1 MHGIIVARANAPSC
15 DGTSNDWRSDEE
27 TAVSSSSFSTNYT
40 MTNLVGAGRVLGN
53 LYVILGRYLE
63 RILGEAAYSAGFGPD
78 AIFERITQLYYDGWR
93 DDRNKSESLQCL
105 VVETYWP
112 SLIELLLR
120 RLCNKLL
127 DHTKLVKDT
136 IY

>member
-1 MHGIIVARANAPSC
+1 MDGIIVARANAPSC
-15 DGTSNDWRSDEE
+15 DGTSNAWPSDEG
-27 TAVSSSSFSTNYT
+27 TVASSSFFSSNYT

-53 LYVILGRYLE
+53 FYVTVGRYLE

-105 VVETYWP
+105 VVETY
-112 SLIELLLR
+112 
-120 RLCNKLL
+120 
-127 DHTKLVKDT
+127 
-136 IY
+136 